1 MIISGL
7 KKTSKIPDITSI
19 KEKISNKKSETEDRH
34 EKIGS
39 DPVSVEQ
46 LKEEWK
52 AYVEQ
57 LKKDGRDREYNTLNQ
72 QVEFHEDLS
81 INLVLPNSFQS
92 LTIEGLQQE
101 LLTHL
106 RTKLNNHNIQLNTE
120 IERIENKKL
129 IYTNSEKFDYL
140 AEKYPNLIDLK
151 KRFDL
156 DTDF

>member
-7 KKTSKIPDITSI
+7 KKTSKIPDISSI

-57 LKKDGRDREYNTLNQ
+57 LKKEGRDREYNTLNQ

>member
-7 KKTSKIPDITSI
+7 KKTSKIPDISSI

-39 DPVSVEQ
+39 DPVSVER